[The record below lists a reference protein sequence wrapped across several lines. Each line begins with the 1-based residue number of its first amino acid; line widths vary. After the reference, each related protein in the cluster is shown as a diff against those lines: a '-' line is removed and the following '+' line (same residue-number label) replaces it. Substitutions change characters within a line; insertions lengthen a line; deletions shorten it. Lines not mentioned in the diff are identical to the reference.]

1 MAKYSS
7 PNVLFEIARSDGGA
21 LTTSFTQ
28 YITKFGEINVARP
41 LIESTP
47 FGAAIAQFLVSIFKK
62 YEPFTIEGYY
72 DDTATTGPDAVLNIG
87 KYTNAAYRQFSLTL
101 GGSKTITGDGVAST
115 GGGIWIVS
123 YKRTFN
129 VGEYHGYSCELQATG
144 TIVEN

>member
-7 PNVLFEIARSDGGA
+7 PNLSFEIARSDGGA
-21 LTTSFTQ
+21 LTSGFSA
-28 YITKFGEINVARP
+28 YITKFGEINIARP

-47 FGAAIAQFLVSIFKK
+47 FAAPIAQFLVSIFKK
-62 YEPFTIEGYY
+62 YEPFTIEGYF
-72 DDTATTGPDAVLNIG
+72 DDTATVGPDAVLNIG
-87 KYTNAAYRQFSLTL
+87 KYTNAAYRQFILTI

-129 VGEYHGYSCELQATG
+129 VGEYTGYSCEMQATG
-144 TIVEN
+144 TIVEA

>member
-7 PNVLFEIARSDGGA
+7 PNLAFEIAISDGGA
-21 LTTSFTQ
+21 MTTGFSQ
-28 YITKFGEINVARP
+28 YITKFGEINITRP

-47 FGAAIAQFLVSIFKK
+47 FAASIAQYLVSIFKK
-62 YEPFTIEGYY
+62 YETFTIEGFF
-72 DDTATTGPDAVLNIG
+72 DDTTSTGPDSVLNIG

-101 GGSKTITGDGVAST
+101 GGSKTITGNGVAGT
-115 GGGIWIVS
+115 GGGVWIVS

-144 TIVEN
+144 AIVEA